1 MEHSVSINI
10 QIVNLVK
17 TASAWIAS
25 MNTPSLVIFIFPWIL
40 SIWSNNDYFLEKQGM
55 NPLLQMMMMSMP
67 GAPKRKIIGSR
78 PPFKK
83 PFNAD
88 DEKAEDKG

>member
-1 MEHSVSINI
+1 
-10 QIVNLVK
+10 
-17 TASAWIAS
+17 
-25 MNTPSLVIFIFPWIL
+25 
-40 SIWSNNDYFLEKQGM
+40 M

-83 PFNAD
+83 PFNAE
-88 DEKAEDKG
+88 DEKVEDKG